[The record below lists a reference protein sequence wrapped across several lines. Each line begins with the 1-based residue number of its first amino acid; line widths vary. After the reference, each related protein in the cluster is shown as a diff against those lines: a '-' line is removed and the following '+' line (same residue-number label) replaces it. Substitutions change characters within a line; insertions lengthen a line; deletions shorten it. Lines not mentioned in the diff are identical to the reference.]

1 MISHP
6 KPAPAQA
13 WRTRSRRRRQQ
24 LNTLLDRLW
33 VLHDPRAITLLDPR
47 QHQPGSFSPR
57 AQLGCRVVHDLG
69 VSALVTRLSGPRSPN
84 GPPGGGARQMT
95 HPFTLA

>member
-13 WRTRSRRRRQQ
+13 WRARSRRRRQQ
-24 LNTLLDRLW
+24 LNKLLDRLW
-33 VLHDPRAITLLDPR
+33 VRHDPRAITLLDPR
-47 QHQPGSFSPR
+47 QHQPGSFLLGPSSGVVSYTTLAFLLWLLGSPDR
-57 AQLGCRVVHDLG
+57 AART
-69 VSALVTRLSGPRSPN
+69 ALQWR
-84 GPPGGGARQMT
+84 GARQMT

>member
-69 VSALVTRLSGPRSPN
+69 VSALVTRTAQPERPSSGVGR
-84 GPPGGGARQMT
+84 GR
-95 HPFTLA
+95 